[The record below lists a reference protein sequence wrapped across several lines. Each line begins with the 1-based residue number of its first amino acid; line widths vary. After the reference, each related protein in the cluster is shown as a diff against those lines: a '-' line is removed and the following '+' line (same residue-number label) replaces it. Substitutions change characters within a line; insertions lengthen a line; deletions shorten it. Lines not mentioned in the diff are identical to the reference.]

1 MIRHPRRQ
9 RGTGPDAA
17 LLDRMR
23 ALQPAS
29 LGHHLSSGFLPPQIR
44 ALVPG
49 RMLGRAVTVRQ
60 PLPDAEPVHR
70 VLDAIRPGDVLVI
83 DRCGDDR
90 IACVGEMVAL
100 AARTAG
106 AGGIVVDGVVTDIAE
121 IAAMALPLFARGT
134 SVVTTR
140 PMRQPGAELFG
151 PICPGGVIVRDGDL
165 LFGDENGVLCLD
177 PDRPDLGAL
186 VARAEADESREI
198 EWRLRLRA
206 GESLAALNGYPS
218 ESGPR

>member
-1 MIRHPRRQ
+1 MIRHPRR
-9 RGTGPDAA
+9 PAAALDPA
-17 LLDRMR
+17 LLDRLK
-23 ALQPAS
+23 AVQPAS
-29 LGHHLSSGFLPPQIR
+29 LGHHLSEGFLSSQVR

-83 DRCGDDR
+83 DRCGDNR

-106 AGGIVVDGVVTDIAE
+106 AAGIVVDGVVTDIAE
-121 IAAMALPLFARGT
+121 IAAMGLPLFARGT

-140 PMRQPGAELFG
+140 PLRVPGAELFG
-151 PICPGGVIVRDGDL
+151 SICPGGVILRDGDL
-165 LFGDENGVLCLD
+165 IFGDENGVLRLD
-177 PDRPDLGAL
+177 PDRPDLAAL
-186 VARAEADESREI
+186 VARAEADEAREVD
-198 EWRLRLRA
+198 WRRRLAA
-206 GESLAALNGYPS
+206 GESLATLNGYEP
-218 ESGPR
+218 ET

>member
-1 MIRHPRRQ
+1 MIRHPRRH
-9 RGTGPDAA
+9 TPA
-17 LLDRMR
+17 LDPELLERLR

-29 LGHHLSSGFLPPQIR
+29 LGHHLSEGFLSPKIR

-70 VLDAIRPGDVLVI
+70 VLDALRPGDVLVI

-106 AGGIVVDGVVTDIAE
+106 AAGIVVDGVVTDIAE
-121 IAAMALPLFARGT
+121 IAAMGLPLFARGT

-140 PMRQPGAELFG
+140 PLRVPGAELFG
-151 PICPGGVIVRDGDL
+151 TICPGGVALQDGDL
-165 LFGDENGVLCLD
+165 IFGDENGLLRLA
-177 PDRPDLGAL
+177 PDRHDLAAL
-186 VARAEADESREI
+186 VARAEADEAREVD
-198 EWRLRLRA
+198 WRQRLA
-206 GESLAALNGYPS
+206 GGESLAVLNGYDAETRP
-218 ESGPR
+218 